1 MLPFGVFYCY
11 FNMTSN
17 KQLSVLFLLPLLLV
31 FSSCSTMIDGM
42 VREGGAAD
50 VALETA
56 MEPRA
61 TAVIR
66 SIKAFIGAPADA
78 PILDGAAMSASMA
91 AAPGV
96 RAVSLTNTSPTA
108 LNGSVSI
115 SNVADFLIAGDAHG
129 QFITFTEGPAAG
141 TSSITVNLDRASAPA
156 LISRLSPEL
165 EGQLSALMAPVILG
179 ETMTRQAYLNMISM
193 IYGRAFADEIAAAR
207 IRASVEFPRRITAI
221 HGGTAAGNRAEFDIA
236 LVDLLVMEQPLRYE
250 ISW

>member
-1 MLPFGVFYCY
+1 MLPYSVFYCY
-11 FNMTSN
+11 ITMICYKTPSI
-17 KQLSVLFLLPLLLV
+17 LLV
-31 FSSCSTMIDGM
+31 LALLALFSSCSTTINGV

-50 VALETA
+50 VTLDTA

-61 TAVIR
+61 VAVIR
-66 SIKAFIGAPADA
+66 SIQAFMGAPADA
-78 PILDGAAMSASMA
+78 AILDGAAISASMA

-96 RAVSLTNTSPTA
+96 QAVSLTNTSPTA

-115 SNVADFLIAGDAHG
+115 SNVADFLIAGDAQG
-129 QFITFTEGPAAG
+129 QFITFIEGPAAG

-179 ETMTRQAYLNMISM
+179 EAMTRQAYLGLVTM

-207 IRASVEFPRRITAI
+207 IRASVDFPRPITAI
-221 HGGTAAGNRAEFDIA
+221 QGGTASGNRAEFDIP
-236 LVDLLVMEQPLRYE
+236 LLDLLVMEHPLHYR
-250 ISW
+250 ITW